1 MTPSR
6 LPILGVHVSAV
17 NLPLALAQL
26 HEWIENR
33 EPNYVCVV
41 PAHSL
46 MECVDQPA
54 LVPVFNGAG
63 MATPDGMAVVWLL
76 KLRGQKHVQRVY
88 GPDLLLAACAH
99 GLALGWRHYFYGG
112 LPGVAK
118 TLAASLQKRF
128 PGLQIAGTCSPPF
141 GRPDPAE
148 QKALNNQINI
158 SQTDIVWIGMSSPW
172 QESWMSE
179 QRASLQAPVLVGVGA
194 AFDFLTGRKPQ
205 APRWVQHSGMEWLF
219 RLASEPQRLWPRYK
233 HYPRF
238 VWLAVRE
245 LFMRKWHRLS
255 DKIDER
261 QD

>member
-1 MTPSR
+1 M
-6 LPILGVHVSAV
+6 
-17 NLPLALAQL
+17 PLALAQVQ
-26 HEWIENR
+26 EWIESR
-33 EPNYVCVV
+33 QPNYVCVA

-54 LVPVFNGAG
+54 LVPVFSGAG
-63 MATPDGMAVVWLL
+63 MVTPDGMAVVWLL

-88 GPDLLLAACAH
+88 GPDLLLAACQH
-99 GLALGWRHYFYGG
+99 GLAPGWRHYFYGG
-112 LPGVAK
+112 LPGVAEA
-118 TLAASLQKRF
+118 LAASLQTRF
-128 PGLQIAGTCSPPF
+128 PGLQVAGTCSPPF
-141 GRPDPAE
+141 GRTDPEA
-148 QKALNNQINI
+148 QKILNSQINA
-158 SQTDIVWIGMSSPW
+158 SQTDLVWVGMSSPW
-172 QESWMSE
+172 QETWMSQE
-179 QRASLQAPVLVGVGA
+179 RDQLNAPVLVGVGA

-205 APRWVQHSGMEWLF
+205 APRWVQRNGLEWLF

-245 LFMRKWHRLS
+245 LFMEKWHRQS